1 MKLKKMGHKLENIRL
16 LVTVILTVVLSTIAQ
31 SCQLFPDRRNIDS
44 QKNDDITEPLRCQE
58 LVIAI
63 DLTSSEPSTIDAESI
78 IVNNLTGAEC
88 SRGWKN
94 NDNNENKPL
103 TIPSAFAKINR

>member
-1 MKLKKMGHKLENIRL
+1 VKLKKMGHKLENIRL

-31 SCQLFPDRRNIDS
+31 SCQIYPDRRTIDS
-44 QKNDDITEPLRCQE
+44 QNNDDITEPLRCQE
-58 LVIAI
+58 LVIDV
-63 DLTSSEPSTIDAESI
+63 DLTSTEPSTIDAESI
-78 IVNNLTGAEC
+78 TVNNLTGAEC
-88 SRGWKN
+88 LRGWEN